1 MLRWPFCFSLPV
13 STNHDGEIQSSVS
26 PAGNQTENQNNPF
39 WTAPKSV
46 QKLHQKIL
54 RKMQKRYED
63 RQVLKLRLENCNAQ
77 LHDAEEL
84 LRTSVR
90 MWQARGQAQQAHM
103 NLIKAE
109 FALKGISD
117 ELGE

>member
-1 MLRWPFCFSLPV
+1 M

-26 PAGNQTENQNNPF
+26 PAGNQTETENQNNPF
-39 WTAPKSV
+39 WTAPKTV
-46 QKLHQKIL
+46 QKLHQKIT
-54 RKMQKRYED
+54 RKLQKRYED
-63 RQVLKLRLENCNAQ
+63 RQVLNLRLENCNAQ

-90 MWQARGQAQQAHM
+90 MWQSRGNAKQAHM
-103 NLIKAE
+103 SLIKAE

-117 ELGE
+117 NLGE

>member
-1 MLRWPFCFSLPV
+1 ME
-13 STNHDGEIQSSVS
+13 TNNQGEIQSSVS

-39 WTAPKSV
+39 WTAPKGV

-63 RQVLKLRLENCNAQ
+63 RQVLKLRLENCSAQ

-84 LRTSVR
+84 LKASVR
-90 MWQARGQAQQAHM
+90 IWQSRGQAQQAHM